1 MEGADGSDFNITRDS
16 SGRGDLFF
24 ANAPDHEQP
33 ADRDQDNVYNIIVVA
48 SDEGNRGEI
57 AVTVTVTDVNEGPEI
72 WGTTQYTVDERQS
85 VTGNVEIAGA
95 TFTAVDPEGDAVTR
109 WSLAGSDGGDFT
121 ITDTSED
128 TGRNT
133 ADLAFRYPP
142 DVDRPAD
149 TNRDNQYLVKVRAY
163 DNRGRY
169 GSYDAM
175 VTVTG
180 ANEPP
185 VITGSSARTFQENGT
200 GAIYTYRATDP
211 EGEDFTW
218 IQPAGPDG
226 GQFEIS
232 DRGVLSFK
240 ASPDYDDPADVDDD
254 NVYQLTVRAQDAQGN
269 TGIFD
274 VAVTVTDVNEGPI
287 VAAANDITE
296 TRVQENHET
305 TKCPADLLRRRSGR
319 PRRGNSTLVPVGF
332 GRGIFRHHRHEG
344 PDGKQ
349 HGRAHLPVRPGL
361 RPAGRLEPGQRVPG
375 ECAGLR
381 RQQPVRLPGGDRH
394 RGQRERGGAGGYGQ
408 PVPDLPGEHTHH
420 PTALHLPGH
429 RRRPQHHHHL
439 VGEGAGRQQRRRRF
453 DISEPGVLTFSEP
466 PDHEGPTDSDSD
478 NEYLLEIVAT
488 DDQGSEGTWR

>member
-1 MEGADGSDFNITRDS
+1 M
-16 SGRGDLFF
+16 
-24 ANAPDHEQP
+24 
-33 ADRDQDNVYNIIVVA
+33 
-48 SDEGNRGEI
+48 
-57 AVTVTVTDVNEGPEI
+57 
-72 WGTTQYTVDERQS
+72 
-85 VTGNVEIAGA
+85 
-95 TFTAVDPEGDAVTR
+95 TR

-128 TGRNT
+128 TGQNT

-149 TNRDNQYLVKVRAY
+149 ANRDNQYLVNVRAY

-185 VITGSSARTFQENGT
+185 VITGSGTRTFQENGT

-240 ASPDYDDPADVDDD
+240 ASPHYDDPADVDDD

-305 TKCPADLLRRRSGR
+305 TSVLLTFFRRRSGR
-319 PRRGNSTLVPVGF
+319 PRAAIARWSLSGSDGGISSSPTRGTRREATRP
-332 GRGIFRHHRHEG
+332 
-344 PDGKQ
+344 
-349 HGRAHLPVRPGL
+349 AHLPVRPGL
-361 RPAGRLEPGQRVPG
+361 RPAGRLQPGQRVPG
-375 ECAGLR
+375 ECAAYDASNRYGSLEMTVTVSSENEAA
-381 RQQPVRLPGGDRH
+381 PVVTGSQSLTFRENTPTTQRLYTYRATDADRNTTITWSV
-394 RGQRERGGAGGYGQ
+394 RGQDGSNDGGA
-408 PVPDLPGEHTHH
+408 
-420 PTALHLPGH
+420 
-429 RRRPQHHHHL
+429 
-439 VGEGAGRQQRRRRF
+439 F
-453 DISEPGVLTFSEP
+453 DISETGVLTFSEP

-488 DDQGSEGTWR
+488 DDQGSEGTLEVTVTVTDVNEAPSPRASPPTPWLRASRWPTPPSLHGTLTPPTPTPPSPVGGWPEPTPGTSTSGPRALIPPS